1 LTRAAEPA
9 GTEKSAGLSDKL
21 TESAG
26 ASDSSFTHSIPS
38 AASSEGHKR
47 KRSDEDSGESKFSE
61 PVAEETAPDFDP
73 FGAAATV
80 SS

>member
-1 LTRAAEPA
+1 VVERFIIDDESQDASTRAAEPA

-47 KRSDEDSGESKFSE
+47 KKI
-61 PVAEETAPDFDP
+61 
-73 FGAAATV
+73 
-80 SS
+80 